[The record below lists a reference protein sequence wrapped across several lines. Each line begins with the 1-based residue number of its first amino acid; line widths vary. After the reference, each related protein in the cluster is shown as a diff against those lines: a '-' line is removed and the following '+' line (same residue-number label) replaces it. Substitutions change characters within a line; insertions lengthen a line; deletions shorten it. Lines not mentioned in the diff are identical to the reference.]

1 MECKMLK
8 LFRYWLFIVISLT
21 LTACGGGG
29 SLDNG
34 SNTDEDADNAI
45 YTLTLSGMDTQG
57 ESSRTTQKDNPLTI
71 SALLTKDGEPVA
83 NEIISFSTPVGILEP
98 SNDRPT
104 NSNGVANVTLQ
115 PGNQADSG
123 KLTATF
129 STTEEDITASYTVE
143 SLGDGEGDD
152 PTNTGFS
159 ISAKSYICDDTSLS
173 LVSEIEQCTQN
184 SNINQASPL
193 YFVVS
198 VESTANQQP
207 VANKL
212 ITASAGTGKLLPENG
227 NAISNDDGKAV
238 FKIYSDG
245 ATGADEII
253 INYDTASESF
263 VYQVNTTTVTP
274 THGYQLSA
282 QLVDVNG
289 NEISQVSE
297 DQPGIIKVT
306 LTNQQSAVANNL
318 INVSTSLG
326 SLNPSSGDIVTNA
339 QGEASLTLGAGQVE
353 SAGTVSI
360 STQVLDGINTIDL
373 SESIVFSSA
382 GDAQSEVS
390 TSQSLN
396 LNLYESDGVTTTFNI
411 SQSNPGILEATLLDE
426 NGDPLENKVVTY
438 SATIGEIFPSIGT
451 ALTDENGQAYVDIS
465 AGTVKGAGTVTV
477 NYNNVTD
484 SLSFTSEG
492 DDNLAEEEY
501 DITVNFYECENDTN
515 TAFNIDACS
524 EVGVSSVP
532 EDGVAQIKVTR
543 AGSSTPIQNKLIS
556 ANVDFG
562 SLSPSTGRVITDENG
577 LAYVTLFAGN
587 ESGARTLTVNANNSS
602 KSVDFSIVSPVILMG
617 NKVSGDFVNETIS
630 TNLNGDLAIGNTAVL
645 TIDLVNQSDLSDY
658 EKPVVISLNSTCV
671 EAGTA
676 FIDTSVTAINGRAT
690 AIYRS
695 DSCKGSDVIT
705 AEATV
710 GSTTLNAS
718 TTISLA
724 QADASYIKF
733 IEASIDGDTEA
744 FRLSYPGTGL
754 ASQADLV
761 FQVLGNDNNPLA
773 NQEVVFSVTAEGAG
787 IEVTPEQA
795 RSDSEGKVYIKAKA
809 GRAPTP
815 LVVLA
820 ELVDENGDS
829 YSPKIQAVSR
839 LLSVSTGLADQN
851 SISLSI
857 GKANSETLD
866 YDNVTQSVTMRLA
879 DHFNNPVPDGTV
891 VNFVASGGSIEPSC
905 QTDNGVC
912 SVNWFS
918 HAQDSNQ
925 FNDLDNGQ
933 CDVLNDNDSS
943 NDINVNGF
951 PCFGFSADLNN
962 NGVYDAPNGVYD
974 AGEPYVDINANGVY
988 DAGEEYEDGDV
999 LGPLQMARPR
1009 SGRINILGYA
1019 VGEESFVDSNGNGY
1033 YDSNETFA
1041 DLPEAFLDRNED
1053 NQFCGRLA
1061 NGDAA
1066 PGALDKN
1073 DARCLPGGDNDEPI
1087 DFNENLTYDS
1097 GNGLFD
1103 GILCED
1109 EINCTRDFVH
1119 VRDTGTIIFS
1129 GSSARFNVRDGAGNR
1144 VSSIDLVTNNAVS
1157 FTAYITDM
1165 NNNPMPAGTTVSLS
1179 IDNGEIS
1186 GISSHD
1192 VSVTTSAIPLGFG
1205 FTIKQESDP
1214 NGTSSGIG
1222 TITVT
1227 SPLGVVSSYQFT
1239 IIDNG

>member
-1 MECKMLK
+1 MLK
-8 LFRYWLFIVISLT
+8 LFRYWLFVVISLT

-29 SLDNG
+29 SLENG
-34 SNTDEDADNAI
+34 DTDENADNSIYKITITAI
-45 YTLTLSGMDTQG
+45 DSQG
-57 ESSRTTQKDNPLTI
+57 EESHITSQSNPLTVL
-71 SALLTKDGEPVA
+71 ATLTKDGEPAA
-83 NEIISFSTPVGILEP
+83 NKIITFSTPVGILEP
-98 SNDRPT
+98 STGNRLTGSD
-104 NSNGVANVTLQ
+104 GVAEIKLK
-115 PGNQADSG
+115 PGNQANSG
-123 KLTATF
+123 TLTATF
-129 STTEEDITASYTVE
+129 STDDEDITESYPVE
-143 SLGDGEGDD
+143 SLGDGEDDD
-152 PTNTGFS
+152 PTGSGFS
-159 ISAKSYICDDTSLS
+159 ISAQSYICDDSSLS
-173 LVSEIEQCTQN
+173 LVSEIEQCTQ
-184 SNINQASPL
+184 SSEINQASPL
-193 YFVVS
+193 YFVVT

-227 NAISNDDGKAV
+227 NAISNDDGKAI
-238 FKIYSDG
+238 FRIYSNG

-274 THGYQLSA
+274 THGYQLAA

-289 NEISQVSE
+289 NEINQISE

-326 SLNPSSGDIVTNA
+326 SLNPSSGDIVTDA

-484 SLSFTSEG
+484 TLSFTSEG

-501 DITVNFYECENDTN
+501 DIAVNFYDCDNN
-515 TAFNIDACS
+515 ANAAFDIANCS
-524 EVGVSSVP
+524 EVDVSSVP
-532 EDGVAQIKVTR
+532 EDGVAQLKITR

-556 ANVDFG
+556 ASVDFG

-602 KSVDFSIVSPVILMG
+602 KSVDFSIISPVILMG
-617 NKVSGDFVNETIS
+617 NNVSGDFENEVIAN
-630 TNLNGDLAIGNTAVL
+630 NLNGALAIGNTAVL
-645 TIDLVNQSDLSDY
+645 TIDLVNQSDLSIYD
-658 EKPVVISLNSTCV
+658 KPVVINLNSTCV

-676 FIDTSVTAINGRAT
+676 FIDASVTAINGRAT

-839 LLSVSTGLADQN
+839 RLAVSTGLADQN
-851 SISLSI
+851 SVSLSV
-857 GKANSETLD
+857 ETLNIETWSND
-866 YDNVTQSVTMRLA
+866 GEENPVTIRLA
-879 DHFNNPVPDGTV
+879 DHFNNPVPDGTAIS
-891 VNFVASGGSIEPSC
+891 FITHGGEIEPNC
-905 QTDNGVC
+905 LTDNGAC
-912 SVNWFS
+912 SVIWTGQNERPTG
-918 HAQDSNQ
+918 NNL
-925 FNDLDNGQ
+925 NDGM
-933 CDVLNDNDSS
+933 CDVGNDNDPA
-943 NDINVNGF
+943 NDVPAQGVPCYDSVN
-951 PCFGFSADLNN
+951 LQ
-962 NGVYDAPNGVYD
+962 
-974 AGEPYVDINANGVY
+974 
-988 DAGEEYEDGDV
+988 
-999 LGPLQMARPR
+999 PLPLTRPR
-1009 SGRINILGYA
+1009 SGRANILAYA

-1041 DLPEAFLDRNED
+1041 DLSEAFLDHNED

-1061 NGDAA
+1061 DGTAA
-1066 PGALDKN
+1066 PGALPVGDSS
-1073 DARCLPGGDNDEPI
+1073 CLAGGDHEEPV
-1087 DFNENLTYDS
+1087 DFNKDFTYNR
-1097 GNGLFD
+1097 GNNLFD
-1103 GILCED
+1103 GILCEND
-1109 EINCTRDFVH
+1109 NNCTRNFVH
-1119 VRDTGTIIFS
+1119 VRDSSVIVMS
-1129 GSSARFNVRDGAGNR
+1129 GSEAYFNVRDSAGNS
-1144 VSSIDLVTNNAVS
+1144 VTLVDLTTASGQPAVS
-1157 FTAYITDM
+1157 FTAYITDI

-1186 GISSHD
+1186 GPSSYD
-1192 VSVTTSAIPLGFG
+1192 YPNTATPIPQGFS
-1205 FTIKQESDP
+1205 FTLKQESEP

-1227 SPLGVVSSYQFT
+1227 SPLGVVSSYQFS
-1239 IIDNG
+1239 IVDDG